1 MMNSVAKWGVAAVA
15 VAWAGAAGAAPLMGT
30 LTLGASQ
37 ITPDTGPLDAA
48 TMFTTPTGAF
58 YSAGSGGFGNLAG
71 VGSQTTLL
79 TFSPSPVSVPSGTG
93 TSASSTVVTG
103 SGAASGFGTFNA
115 SSVQTVFR
123 SVGFLDILFL
133 GTYTPAFGTGGN
145 TTPFYDAAEPAE
157 LRVDLTRS
165 VGGGVGN
172 VSFSGS
178 LAVTGETPPP
188 PSVPEP
194 ASMALLGSGLLGLG
208 LARRFKAR

>member
-1 MMNSVAKWGVAAVA
+1 MMNPVAKWGVAAAA
-15 VAWAGAAGAAPLMGT
+15 VVWAGAASAVPLQGT

-37 ITPDTGPLDAA
+37 ITPDTGPLDAT
-48 TMFTTPTGAF
+48 TMFTTPSGAF
-58 YSAGSGGFGNLAG
+58 YSAGSGGFSNLAG
-71 VGSQTTLL
+71 VPNNTTLL
-79 TFSPSPVSVPSGTG
+79 TFSPSPVSVPAGTG

-133 GTYTPAFGTGGN
+133 GTYTPAFGANGN
-145 TTPFYDAAEPAE
+145 TTPFYNAAEPAE

-165 VGGGVGN
+165 VVGGVGN

-178 LAVTGETPPP
+178 LAVTGSTPA
-188 PSVPEP
+188 VPEP

-208 LARRFKAR
+208 LVGRRKAR